1 MKSFLVITFL
11 ILFSIFPLV
20 YADTIENPVFSFQK
34 DGVFDEESATE
45 WAKLN
50 NEIPEMDKATVC
62 TWFKVYFH
70 RYENTVWTYCIEKDS
85 NLICNG
91 LGNFEDKYFFFQ
103 FFSISLFFSFV
114 RIENCTNCIWTG
126 DSTKCIGY
134 IQNTPMEFTMFYSTK
149 IRFVSQKH

>member
-50 NEIPEMDKATVC
+50 SEIPEMNKATVC

-103 FFSISLFFSFV
+103 FFSISYFSV
-114 RIENCTNCIWTG
+114 LSELRIVLTVSGLVTRLNVSDTYKIHQWNSLC
-126 DSTKCIGY
+126 
-134 IQNTPMEFTMFYSTK
+134 FTL
-149 IRFVSQKH
+149 QKLDL